1 MSESRKTGLLRL
13 RHLMEAAEAV
23 DEKMAIERER
33 FARLASDSSAP
44 RVVSTTQLFQTPE
57 PLAARVA
64 ALLGEGRTFGRVLEP
79 SAGLGRLYSAV
90 RHLDATCPIVLVDN
104 APDCCRELYFATEA
118 DPAATLV
125 QADFLACDV
134 GRLGLL
140 DSVLMNPPFRL
151 GSDCQHVRHA
161 LTLLRPGGRLVSLVA
176 NGPRQRTQLRPLA
189 TDWIDLPAGS
199 FASEGTTVNA
209 AILIIQ
215 T

>member
-1 MSESRKTGLLRL
+1 
-13 RHLMEAAEAV
+13 
-23 DEKMAIERER
+23 
-33 FARLASDSSAP
+33 
-44 RVVSTTQLFQTPE
+44 
-57 PLAARVA
+57 
-64 ALLGEGRTFGRVLEP
+64 
-79 SAGLGRLYSAV
+79 
-90 RHLDATCPIVLVDN
+90 
-104 APDCCRELYFATEA
+104 
-118 DPAATLV
+118 V

-134 GRLGLL
+134 GRLGLF